1 MRSQK
6 LIRKSFLHFFN
17 HSKANW
23 NGVSCLALGIIL
35 FSLTVASIADLEGID
50 RGSTTPEFDACAYQR
65 FVLLYPDDEEDE
77 QEEEAEEGFVQNFFM
92 DWNTTE
98 GKVVGARRFILRQ
111 EFQIEIDRIN
121 GVCKLQPK
129 QLNKLAIASKGGVK
143 KALKD
148 WQQKTLARFE
158 AFNGNQENDVER
170 EPVEEEKYTDI
181 SAIDDQTLQLADNGF
196 FGDVQNDTVAN
207 NSLWK
212 KTLNSTLSKEQ
223 KDAWKAFITEQREVK
238 REMMADATIA
248 SLNLKIGL
256 TAEQKVEF
264 TELVRPE
271 ILEAKLEMVENVASQ
286 YENYLY
292 LYYASK
298 VKNSKLKKILTE
310 SQMQLWKL
318 TVSTAKQ
325 YGSLFERDNRVVRR
339 NGNVWDQQGFELTM
353 FIESAVEFVE
363 ELADFAVSIF
373 KGRR

>member
-77 QEEEAEEGFVQNFFM
+77 QEEEGFVQNFFM